1 MTIPP
6 LGCFRGLVAL
16 VATLAL
22 FPAAALAHGATPQKL
37 VETIEIAAP
46 PAKVWAIVGNF
57 QDMGWLP
64 GVVKTEGEGGVTPEL
79 AKRKLF
85 LASGAV
91 IDERLVQYDEA
102 AMSLRYIIEHVDFA
116 VLPVGNLSATLK
128 VLPGAS
134 GGSVV
139 EWKSRFYRA
148 FPGGNPPDQYTDE
161 VAVAAVSTL
170 FKSGLAALKA
180 KVERE

>member
-1 MTIPP
+1 MATQTATKPSLTIKRR
-6 LGCFRGLVAL
+6 L
-16 VATLAL
+16 
-22 FPAAALAHGATPQKL
+22 
-37 VETIEIAAP
+37 AAP
-46 PAKVWAIVGNF
+46 PAKVWAVVGDF

-64 GVVKTEGEGGVTPEL
+64 GVVKTEGQGGVTPEI
-79 AKRKLF
+79 AKRRLF
-85 LASGAV
+85 LAGGGV
-91 IDERLVQYDEA
+91 IDERLVQYDDA
-102 AMSLRYIIEHVDFA
+102 AMSLRYIIEHIDFA

>member
-1 MTIPP
+1 MSLLAAVRAIVIAAALAPP
-6 LGCFRGLVAL
+6 
-16 VATLAL
+16 
-22 FPAAALAHGATPQKL
+22 AALAHGATPQKV

-46 PAKVWAIVGNF
+46 PAKVWAVVGDF
-57 QDMGWLP
+57 QNMNWLP
-64 GVVKTEGEGGVTPEL
+64 GVAKTEGQGGVAPEVATRRL
-79 AKRKLF
+79 V

-91 IDERLVQYDEA
+91 IDDRLVQYDEA
-102 AMSLRYIIEHVDFA
+102 AMSLRYIIEHVDFK

-128 VLPGAS
+128 VSPGAA
-134 GGSVV
+134 GGSIV

-148 FPGGNPPDQYTDE
+148 FPGGNPPEQYTDE
-161 VAVAAVSTL
+161 VAVAAVSAL